1 MLYYILYRFQPSRA
15 ITISKHK
22 APASTMKPRKLL
34 PLLVLLTTTLI
45 PSLHAATLLNN
56 SPSWSSPTGLQYS
69 EEVYAQVY
77 EFSGSLVTN
86 TNSKL
91 ATFNGTNCAGVIG
104 LSPGPNGA
112 LFQLPV
118 YSDTTPTNMTYQVY
132 DGGLDLVQPISQG
145 LTFTSGGILGSI
157 VSPIHLSA
165 VPESSTHVLILVS
178 LASLAGGLLLRN
190 RFKRS

>member
-1 MLYYILYRFQPSRA
+1 
-15 ITISKHK
+15 
-22 APASTMKPRKLL
+22 MKPRKLL

-91 ATFNGTNCAGVIG
+91 AAFNGTNCAGVIG

>member
-1 MLYYILYRFQPSRA
+1 
-15 ITISKHK
+15 
-22 APASTMKPRKLL
+22 MKPRKLL
-34 PLLVLLTTTLI
+34 PLLVLLTTSLI

-69 EEVYAQVY
+69 EVVYAQVY
-77 EFSGSLVTN
+77 EFSGSLVIN

-91 ATFNGTNCAGVIG
+91 AAFNGTNCAGVIG

-132 DGGLDLVQPISQG
+132 DGGLDLVLPISQG

-157 VSPIHLSA
+157 ISPIHLSA
-165 VPESSTHVLILVS
+165 VPEPSTHALILVS

-190 RFKRS
+190 RSKRS